1 MSDRRVAAKP
11 TEIRLPGDPG
21 AAGAGGGDSPPK
33 KGKKKVVLIMGVLV
47 LVLGGAAYFFLKPS
61 GGEAAAAEPPPPE
74 PAGLAQI
81 DPVSVNLAGG
91 HYLRI
96 GFSMQLAAGAH
107 EEVEQAKALD
117 IAIAL
122 YSGRT
127 IEEVN
132 DPAHRD
138 ELKEELA
145 HQLEEAYEG
154 EVMGVYLTDFVTQ

>member
-21 AAGAGGGDSPPK
+21 AAGAVGEAPPK
-33 KGKKKVVLIMGVLV
+33 KGKKKLVLIMGVLV
-47 LVLGGAAYFFLKPS
+47 LALGGAAFFFLKPS
-61 GGEAAAAEPPPPE
+61 GGGAEAAEPPPPE
-74 PAGLAQI
+74 PGGVAQI

-107 EEVEQAKALD
+107 GEVEQAKALD

-132 DPAHRD
+132 DPAHRE

-145 HQLEEAYEG
+145 HQLEEAYHG

>member
-21 AAGAGGGDSPPK
+21 AAGAAAEAPPTK
-33 KGKKKVVLIMGVLV
+33 SKKKLVLILGVLV
-47 LVLGGAAYFFLKPS
+47 LALGGAAFFFLKPS
-61 GGEAAAAEPPPPE
+61 GGEAAAAEQPPAE
-74 PAGLAQI
+74 PGGVAQI

-96 GFSMQLAAGAH
+96 GFSMQLTAAAG

-132 DPAHRD
+132 DPAHRE

>member
-21 AAGAGGGDSPPK
+21 AAGAAAEAPPTK
-33 KGKKKVVLIMGVLV
+33 SKKKLVLILGVLV
-47 LVLGGAAYFFLKPS
+47 LALGGAAFFFLKPS
-61 GGEAAAAEPPPPE
+61 GGEAAAAEPPPAE
-74 PAGLAQI
+74 PGGVAQI

-96 GFSMQLAAGAH
+96 GFSMQLTAAAG

-132 DPAHRD
+132 DPAHRE